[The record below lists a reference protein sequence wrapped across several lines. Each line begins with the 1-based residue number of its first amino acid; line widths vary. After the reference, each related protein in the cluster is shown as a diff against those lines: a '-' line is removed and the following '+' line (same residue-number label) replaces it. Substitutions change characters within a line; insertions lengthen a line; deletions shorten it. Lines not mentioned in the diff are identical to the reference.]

1 MALKFPFG
9 ARESIPRLVKTELVV
24 ALTPLGKAKAD
35 SFSGEG
41 PKFDILSTLNEGGPC
56 SIAELAQET
65 RMDVMKVRHILK
77 ELAKSGYVKRV
88 GESG

>member
-1 MALKFPFG
+1 MGLKFPFVQKD
-9 ARESIPRLVKTELVV
+9 SIPRLVSQELVV

-56 SIAELAQET
+56 SISELAQET
-65 RMDVMKVRHILK
+65 NMSAVKVRHILK
-77 ELAKSGYVKRV
+77 ELVRSGYAKRV